1 MRAIDSFRLRFGFR
15 LGGFRARGLFRR
27 LAPHI
32 LALAP
37 GHLLGGLS
45 LALQFFLSLDKLVVI
60 PFSHVPPVRTGTI
73 CINRAKKN
81 PHALFTGSGDN
92 MCQNRFKAQVT

>member
-1 MRAIDSFRLRFGFR
+1 MRAIDSYCLRFGFC
-15 LGGFRARGLFRR
+15 LGGFRANGLFRR

-37 GHLLGGLS
+37 GHLLGGFS

-81 PHALFTGSGDN
+81 PHALSQALGTICVKTGS
-92 MCQNRFKAQVT
+92 KHK

>member
-1 MRAIDSFRLRFGFR
+1 VRAIDSYRLRFGFR
-15 LGGFRARGLFRR
+15 LSGFRASGLFRR

-37 GHLLGGLS
+37 GHLFGGFS
-45 LALQFFLSLDKLVVI
+45 LALQFFLSLNKLVVI

-73 CINRAKKN
+73 CINQAKKN
-81 PHALFTGSGDN
+81 PHDLSQALGTICVKTGSK
-92 MCQNRFKAQVT
+92 QK